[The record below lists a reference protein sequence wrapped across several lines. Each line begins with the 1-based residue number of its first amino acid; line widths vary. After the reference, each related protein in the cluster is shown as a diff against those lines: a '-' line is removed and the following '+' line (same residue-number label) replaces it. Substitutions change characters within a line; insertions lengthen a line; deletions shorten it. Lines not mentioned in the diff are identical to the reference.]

1 MNTFNNYLINNIP
14 PKEISLVLLPEPN
27 YSVKGKEK
35 KDAYNNVIVVYDIC
49 MTYIISH
56 DVTDVLIQLKKY
68 IDSRNEPSI
77 LCCLNKHSIT
87 NQPLSI
93 SVTYSSSTRNENNIY
108 NFNYIMHDAI
118 KLINEKIDTFNKTT
132 IPRYITSYNKLLNLN
147 D

>member
-27 YSVKGKEK
+27 YSVKGRTQ
-35 KDAYNNVIVVYDIC
+35 KDTCNIDVVVYDIC
-49 MTYIISH
+49 ITYTISH
-56 DVTDVLIQLKKY
+56 DVTDVLIQLKTY
-68 IDSRNEPSI
+68 IDSRKEPSI
-77 LCCLNKHSIT
+77 LCCLNKDSIT
-87 NQPLSI
+87 KQPLSI

-108 NFNYIMHDAI
+108 NFNYIMHDSI

-132 IPRYITSYNKLLNLN
+132 ISRYITKYNNLLNLN